1 MVISKDSSDPFTT
14 LFIVVI
20 KLIKLMVAVVIM
32 VLAFMVITLCLTT
45 AVTTVITVTV
55 VTEVMGVI
63 EYFEIEEDFTK
74 HFNMF
79 RLDQENLDPV
89 NHYLNRYLLLDSGQ
103 CHHHHTF
110 Q

>member
-20 KLIKLMVAVVIM
+20 IKLIKLMV
-32 VLAFMVITLCLTT
+32 
-45 AVTTVITVTV
+45 
-55 VTEVMGVI
+55 GVI
-63 EYFEIEEDFTK
+63 VYFEIKEDFTK

-89 NHYLNRYLLLDSGQ
+89 NHYRNRYLLLDSG
-103 CHHHHTF
+103 
-110 Q
+110 